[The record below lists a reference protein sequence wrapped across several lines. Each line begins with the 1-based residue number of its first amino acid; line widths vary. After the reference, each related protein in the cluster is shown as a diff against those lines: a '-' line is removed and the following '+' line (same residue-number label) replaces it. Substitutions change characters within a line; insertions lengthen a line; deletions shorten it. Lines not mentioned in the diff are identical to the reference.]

1 MKKFS
6 LLIALLL
13 AAVLF
18 GCGEDKPALPKNE
31 LAYENKENTELIPDG
46 SVEEHGPVTEASVG
60 DELPSE
66 NELGEYHEIFM
77 KGDYLD
83 GGRVAGWV
91 LAISLKD
98 ITVNTYNKITTY
110 ILDGNGLN
118 CVDFVKPGDAVL
130 MTVQDGPKGEKF
142 ATEVSRV
149 RVEDDPVTQEEMEE
163 QLAGGSP
170 AEDAAGEAAEPASEP
185 SAEEEK

>member
-31 LAYENKENTELIPDG
+31 LAYENKDNSELIPDG
-46 SVEEHGPVTEASVG
+46 SVEEHGSVTEATVG
-60 DELPSE
+60 DELPDE
-66 NELGEYHEIFM
+66 DELGEYREIFM

-83 GGRVAGWV
+83 DGRVAGWV

-98 ITVNTYNKITTY
+98 ITVNTYNKITVY
-110 ILDGNGLN
+110 ALEGNALN
-118 CVDFVKPGDAVL
+118 CVDFIKPGK
-130 MTVQDGPKGEKF
+130 T

-149 RVEDDPVTQEEMEE
+149 RVEDDPITQEELEE
-163 QLAGGSP
+163 QLGAS
-170 AEDAAGEAAEPASEP
+170 DAAEGTEPQPDAQ
-185 SAEEEK
+185 

>member
-66 NELGEYHEIFM
+66 DELGEYHEIFM

-83 GGRVAGWV
+83 GGRSDLAEREEEHPCIRRARRKPSGTHRHTARRSKARSHFTDKQVA
-91 LAISLKD
+91 ARIKR
-98 ITVNTYNKITTY
+98 T
-110 ILDGNGLN
+110 
-118 CVDFVKPGDAVL
+118 
-130 MTVQDGPKGEKF
+130 DGPL
-142 ATEVSRV
+142 
-149 RVEDDPVTQEEMEE
+149 D
-163 QLAGGSP
+163 
-170 AEDAAGEAAEPASEP
+170 
-185 SAEEEK
+185 